1 MPLQHRA
8 WLPKLFKV
16 FASLFLSCPFHRRI
30 TMTRPLEEALFQHFI
45 HQKLE
50 IAYAINKPFPFF
62 EGLRDNNFITDTLYR
77 ESLEACRNLVPVS
90 RVVYNI
96 LTKLEK
102 TFSLSFLEMLFGHI
116 NLYEYPSLMA
126 VFKSFK
132 NVVTSHRGW
141 SRSAAAPQEAPASTA
156 ERSSVRPLLP
166 LPACQGPPP
175 TSGVS
180 GDLRAWP
187 GRCCRRSSW

>member
-1 MPLQHRA
+1 MA
-8 WLPKLFKV
+8 V
-16 FASLFLSCPFHRRI
+16 SVSRRI

-77 ESLEACRNLVPVS
+77 ESLEACRNLAPVS

-156 ERSSVRPLLP
+156 VEM
-166 LPACQGPPP
+166 
-175 TSGVS
+175 
-180 GDLRAWP
+180 
-187 GRCCRRSSW
+187 

>member
-1 MPLQHRA
+1 MA
-8 WLPKLFKV
+8 V
-16 FASLFLSCPFHRRI
+16 SVSRRI

-96 LTKLEK
+96 LTKPEEQLKCEFLLLKAYCHPQSSFFAETPRNIQDYGEPFKEAMWLDLVKERLTERVYTVAWFLRDMRLIFRNHQMFYKASDFGQIGLDLEAEFEK
-102 TFSLSFLEMLFGHI
+102 DLKKMFTVH
-116 NLYEYPSLMA
+116 
-126 VFKSFK
+126 
-132 NVVTSHRGW
+132 
-141 SRSAAAPQEAPASTA
+141 EA
-156 ERSSVRPLLP
+156 R
-166 LPACQGPPP
+166 
-175 TSGVS
+175 
-180 GDLRAWP
+180 
-187 GRCCRRSSW
+187 